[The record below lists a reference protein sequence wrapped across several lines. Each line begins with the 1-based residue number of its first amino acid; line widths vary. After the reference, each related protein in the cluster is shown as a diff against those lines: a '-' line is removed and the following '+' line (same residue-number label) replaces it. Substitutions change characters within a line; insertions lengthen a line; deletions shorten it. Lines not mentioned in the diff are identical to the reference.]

1 MVKVLSRGPAAD
13 AVPLLSILTACDCSV
28 EELERI
34 AAFLETQT
42 LKRWRLIH
50 CSGAIGDWLPA
61 EGMAVLH
68 LPRAPGALRAT
79 ALEEAI
85 WFLLSRPALPWVE
98 LREDA
103 RGGDLFVSRRS
114 LSEGRIG
121 ARLNGRRH
129 PCSSSLLAL
138 GALPRNP
145 GKRLLLLAPWLEPGG
160 ADRCNLDMLRAFSQE
175 GWTLTVV
182 ASLASEH
189 RWLDRFTALT
199 TDVWVLPDFLAA
211 EKACDFL
218 AYLVDSRQPDLMLL
232 SNSTFAYDVLG
243 FVRNRYPGLPVVDL
257 NHMEEDW
264 GDGGYPGRAARCTAL
279 LDRHW
284 VVSRHL
290 RHWLLDRGV
299 EASKVEVLHW
309 FADVDLWKPDSLTR
323 AKVRARLGI
332 APQCVLIVYAGR
344 LCAQKRP
351 DLFAASLGELA
362 RRGGDFV
369 ALVLGDGELAGQLRS
384 DLRRRGLAG
393 RVRML
398 GWQDEGALRELFQA
412 SDIFFLPSAGEG
424 IALVLYE
431 AMACGMAIVAADVGG
446 QAELVSAH
454 CGFLVPRSNTEREA
468 RDYAAR
474 LESLVRGPE
483 MLRRMG
489 RNSARRIREEF
500 TLSLFERRLWE
511 LLERVPVSTPCGVCT
526 DSPASGLG
534 AARLSMQWASYRL
547 ANRLRCRLDIQK
559 HGRCSRFLERCAKGV
574 FFLRTFGAKALWQ
587 KIRKH

>member
-1 MVKVLSRGPAAD
+1 MKVLSRGPVAD

-42 LKRWRLIH
+42 LKRWRWIH
-50 CSGAIGDWLPA
+50 CPGVDSDCLPV
-61 EGMAVLH
+61 EGMAVLY
-68 LPRAPGALRAT
+68 LPRAPAALRAT

-85 WFLLSRPALPWVE
+85 WFLLSRPTLPWVE

-103 RGGDLFVSRRS
+103 RRGDLFVSRRS
-114 LSEGRIG
+114 LPEGRIG
-121 ARLNGRRH
+121 ARLNGRRQ
-129 PCSSSLLAL
+129 PCSSAMLAPGSLPKA
-138 GALPRNP
+138 P

-160 ADRCNLDMLRAFSQE
+160 ADRCNLDMLRAWARE
-175 GWTLTVV
+175 GWMLTVV
-182 ASLASEH
+182 ASLAAEH
-189 RWLDRFTALT
+189 RWRDRFTALT
-199 TDVWVLPDFLAA
+199 ADVWVLPDFLAA
-211 EKACDFL
+211 EKACAFL

-232 SNSTFAYDVLG
+232 SNSAFAYDVLG
-243 FVRNRYPGLPVVDL
+243 YVRTRYPGLPVVDL
-257 NHMEEDW
+257 NHMEEGWD
-264 GDGGYPGRAARCTAL
+264 DGGHPGRAARCTAL

-284 VVSRHL
+284 VVSGHL

-309 FADVDLWKPDSLTR
+309 FADVDSWKPDSLTR

-332 APQCVLIVYAGR
+332 APQCVVIAYAGR

-351 DLFAASLGELA
+351 ELFAASLGELA
-362 RRGGDFV
+362 RRGSDFV
-369 ALVLGDGELAGQLRS
+369 ALVLGDGELAGELRN
-384 DLRRRGLAG
+384 DLRRHGLAG

-398 GWQDEGALRELFQA
+398 GWQDEAALRELFQA

-431 AMACGMAIVAADVGG
+431 AMACGMGIVAADVGG
-446 QAELVSAH
+446 HAELVSAH
-454 CGFLVPRSNTEREA
+454 CGFLVPRRDAEREA

-474 LESLVRGPE
+474 LESLMREPE

-489 RNSARRIREEF
+489 QNSARRIREEF
-500 TLSLFERRLWE
+500 TLSLFERRLRE

-526 DSPASGLG
+526 DSPVPALG

-547 ANRLRCRLDIQK
+547 ANGLRCRLDIQK
-559 HGRCSRFLERCAKGV
+559 HGRFSRFLERCAKGV